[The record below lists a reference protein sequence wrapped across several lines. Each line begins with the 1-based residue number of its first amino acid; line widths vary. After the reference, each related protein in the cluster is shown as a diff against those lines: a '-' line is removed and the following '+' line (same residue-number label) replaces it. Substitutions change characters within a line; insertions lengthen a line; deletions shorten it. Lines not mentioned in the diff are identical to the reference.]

1 MLYRDAHV
9 SSSGPREG
17 RGAQGNQGRS
27 ASLPHQEPPWGQGLV
42 VRVTLARRLVTA
54 AARIA
59 AVAWVPSL
67 APGPSP
73 RLGHSQKKSVS
84 KSQIPLNVG
93 PEAWPCLPV
102 RAST

>member
-1 MLYRDAHV
+1 MLHRDAHV

-17 RGAQGNQGRS
+17 RGAQGNRGRS
-27 ASLPHQEPPWGQGLV
+27 ASLPRQEPPWGRGLV

-67 APGPSP
+67 APGTSP
-73 RLGHSQKKSVS
+73 CLGHSQKKIF
-84 KSQIPLNVG
+84 QNLRFP
-93 PEAWPCLPV
+93 
-102 RAST
+102 